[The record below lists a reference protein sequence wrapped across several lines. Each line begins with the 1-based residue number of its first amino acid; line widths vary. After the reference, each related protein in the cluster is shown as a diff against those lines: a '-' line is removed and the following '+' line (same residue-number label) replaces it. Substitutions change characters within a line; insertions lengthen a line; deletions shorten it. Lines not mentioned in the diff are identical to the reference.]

1 MSLSTR
7 NPEINRKKF
16 EKFLKS
22 KITSVSTYLS
32 NMNSIQTWLIENEIC
47 KEDFNIYRDIE
58 LIPYIKDEL
67 ENNKKKSW
75 KAYNNRKN
83 IRGHLNDSWE
93 YWVKFNNDTL
103 DLGLNT
109 IFYGPAGTGKTLKLN
124 DYKKRFFTD
133 SSNIRYKFIVYQQ
146 GYKYEDFVGSVFY
159 ESCLEALKLVGYAT
173 FEECYNDDYKD
184 RSKKF
189 GEAQI
194 DSSKQFAFFIDQI
207 SEGNLSTV
215 FGNLIT
221 LLDEDKRT
229 GAEDEL
235 WIDLPFSKEKF
246 CVPANLYVLGAM
258 NIDRSPLVFADCTA
272 NRVFEY
278 RGVYPLYIEGEWWT
292 SLLEALNQAIYNW
305 KRNNDILIGHGFFI
319 GKPETDR
326 LKILNN
332 NIIPL
337 LYKYCLNNQGTVKRI
352 LTEAAVL
359 VKQIGVKGSFRL
371 IAE

>member
-1 MSLSTR
+1 
-7 NPEINRKKF
+7 
-16 EKFLKS
+16 
-22 KITSVSTYLS
+22 
-32 NMNSIQTWLIENEIC
+32 
-47 KEDFNIYRDIE
+47 
-58 LIPYIKDEL
+58 
-67 ENNKKKSW
+67 
-75 KAYNNRKN
+75 
-83 IRGHLNDSWE
+83 
-93 YWVKFNNDTL
+93 
-103 DLGLNT
+103 
-109 IFYGPAGTGKTLKLN
+109 
-124 DYKKRFFTD
+124 
-133 SSNIRYKFIVYQQ
+133 
-146 GYKYEDFVGSVFY
+146 
-159 ESCLEALKLVGYAT
+159 
-173 FEECYNDDYKD
+173 
-184 RSKKF
+184 
-189 GEAQI
+189 
-194 DSSKQFAFFIDQI
+194 
-207 SEGNLSTV
+207 
-215 FGNLIT
+215 
-221 LLDEDKRT
+221 
-229 GAEDEL
+229 
-235 WIDLPFSKEKF
+235 
-246 CVPANLYVLGAM
+246 M